1 MSEVAVSPV
10 PMPAK
15 RRGAQLIMLALAVLI
30 VMGAYANVGLAI
42 DGQVPAGMLT
52 YGLSLGGLMLAAY
65 LVLAKFAPWAD
76 PLILP
81 LVTLVNGI
89 GLVVIYRLESAPMKG
104 ASATNQIVMTGVGVV
119 LFAVTLLV
127 LRDHRA
133 LQRLTYTAGLVGV
146 VLLVSPLVPGLG
158 KEINGAQIW
167 IGFGSATIQPAEF
180 AKIALVVFFAGY
192 LVAKRDV
199 LALAGR
205 RLLFIDLPRVRDL
218 GPVLITWA
226 IAIGVL
232 VLQKDLGSSLLL
244 FGGFVVMLYI
254 ATQRTSWVLIGI
266 LLFVGGAFLAGQLFD
281 HVGARFDAW
290 LDPTNEVY
298 FGNADICLQDPP
310 GDPMCSKSYQSMQG
324 LFGLS
329 AGGILGTGLG
339 QGHPE
344 LIPLAFS
351 DFIFNAAG
359 EELGLT
365 GLMAILMIYA
375 LIVQRGLR
383 TSLAARDP
391 FSKLLAGGLSFILA
405 WQVFIIVGGVTN
417 LIPLTGLVTPFMSQ
431 GGSALLANWIL
442 IALLVR
448 TSDAARR
455 PPPQAIQNE
464 GLTQVFQR

>member
-30 VMGAYANVGLAI
+30 IMGAYANVGLAI

-81 LVTLVNGI
+81 LVTLVNGL
-89 GLVVIYRLESAPMKG
+89 GLVMIYRLEQSDLPGMDG
-104 ASATNQIVMTGVGVV
+104 ASATNQIIMTGVGVV
-119 LFAVTLLV
+119 LFTVTLLV

-133 LQRLTYTAGLVGV
+133 LQRMTYTAGLVGV
-146 VLLVSPLVPGLG
+146 VLLVSPLLPVLG
-158 KEINGAQIW
+158 EEINGARIW
-167 IGFGSATIQPAEF
+167 IDLGVATIQPAEF

-205 RLLFIDLPRVRDL
+205 RLLFIDLPRARDL

-226 IAIGVL
+226 VAIGVL

-266 LLFVGGAFLAGQLFD
+266 LLFVGGAFLAGQLFS
-281 HVGARFDAW
+281 HVGDRFDVW
-290 LDPTNEVY
+290 LNPGSDEY
-298 FGNADICLQDPP
+298 YEREFG
-310 GDPMCSKSYQSMQG
+310 GSYQIMQG
-324 LFGLS
+324 LFGLG

-339 QGHPE
+339 QGHPD

-351 DFIFNAAG
+351 DFIFNATG

>member
-30 VMGAYANVGLAI
+30 IMGAYANVGLAI

-104 ASATNQIVMTGVGVV
+104 ASATNQIIMTGIGVV

-133 LQRLTYTAGLVGV
+133 LQRMTYTAGLVGV

-158 KEINGAQIW
+158 KEINGARIW

-205 RLLFIDLPRVRDL
+205 RLLFIDLPRARDL

-226 IAIGVL
+226 VAIGVL

-266 LLFVGGAFLAGQLFD
+266 LLFVGGAFLAGQLFS
-281 HVGARFDAW
+281 HVGDRFDVW
-290 LDPTNEVY
+290 LNPGSDEY
-298 FGNADICLQDPP
+298 YEREFG
-310 GDPMCSKSYQSMQG
+310 GSYQIMQG
-324 LFGLS
+324 LFGLG

-351 DFIFNAAG
+351 DFIFNATG